1 MSGVFSI
8 FKTTMELISYIK
20 RMNMNSEGTFRL
32 LEKFIT
38 KDMRMSQVYQPV
50 MLIELLRNND
60 VASVEKIAK
69 AILDRDPTQ
78 IEYFSK
84 IVKAMPGNVLTRNR
98 GITEKDGNTYALKGA
113 DELTA
118 KQRETLIKLCSE
130 RIVEFESSRGE
141 QVWEHR
147 KRGHRPVS
155 GSVRYNVLKRA
166 KFRCELC
173 GIAADTKAL
182 EVDHIH
188 PKSLGGK
195 DDLNNYQALCYSC
208 NASKGNKD
216 DEDFRGL
223 KNLYKHREKNCLFCE
238 VPEGRIVGEN
248 ILAYAIK
255 DGFPVTTGHTL
266 VIPKRH
272 VADYFGLTQ
281 AEVNAVNQ
289 LLLNRKVALQSDDKT
304 IDGFNVGM
312 NCGESAGQT
321 IFHWHVH
328 LIPRRAGDVAEPRW
342 GVRHTIPGKGSY

>member
-1 MSGVFSI
+1 
-8 FKTTMELISYIK
+8 
-20 RMNMNSEGTFRL
+20 
-32 LEKFIT
+32 
-38 KDMRMSQVYQPV
+38 
-50 MLIELLRNND
+50 MLIELLRNNGT
-60 VASVEKIAK
+60 ATVEQIAQ

-84 IVKAMPGNVLTRNR
+84 IVKTMPGKVLTKNR
-98 GITEKDGNTYALKGA
+98 GITVRDGDTYRLKGGTY
-113 DELTA
+113 LTDD
-118 KQRETLIKLCSE
+118 QREDLIALCME
-130 RIVEFESSRGE
+130 RIEEFEAKRGE

-147 KRGHRPVS
+147 KRGHRPIS

-173 GIAADTKAL
+173 GIPADTKAL

-195 DDLNNYQALCYSC
+195 DDLSNYQALCYSC
-208 NASKGNKD
+208 NAAKGNKD
-216 DEDFRGL
+216 DEAFRGL
-223 KNLYKHREKNCLFCE
+223 KKLYDHREADCIFCE
-238 VPEGRIVGEN
+238 VPESRIVAEN
-248 ILAYAIK
+248 SLAYAIR
-255 DGFPVTTGHTL
+255 DGFPVTKGHTL

-289 LLLNRKVALQSDDKT
+289 LLTEQKELLEQADSS

-321 IFHWHVH
+321 VFHCHVH
-328 LIPRRAGDVAEPRW
+328 LIPRRAGDVDEPRG
-342 GVRHTIPGKGSY
+342 GVRNTIPGKGSY